1 MNRQLRR
8 ALTLVG
14 CAAITSS
21 LLHAQGRGGVE
32 WTTGGY
38 DAQRTA
44 AIKNDPRISV
54 QTLQKPGEFG
64 AFKFL
69 WKLKLEYEP
78 KAATA
83 LTQPILLDRIIGFRG
98 FKSIAFVGTQS
109 ETVHAIDIDM
119 GTPLWK
125 YHINYSASPP
135 PMFNVTNSCPGGLV
149 APLSRPTAI
158 APAAPAGGGGGGFG
172 RGGRSGGGVGE
183 PGKGAMTLA
192 TAGQQRG
199 GGPGGPAG
207 RAGAPGAAPGSAA
220 AAAGN
225 APGGL
230 PPGARGAGGGG
241 GFGGGPFVPGNDAA
255 YVVGSDGFLHALN
268 VQNGVDLMPPTLFVP
283 ANTRAAGLLVANQSD
298 GGAVAY
304 AATTNGCGSQP
315 DGVWAM
321 ALGSE
326 KKDVVAFQLGDAH
339 IAGTAGFTLGRDGTV
354 YVTTTGGSSPL
365 SNQLIALEP
374 KTLKQ
379 KASATVAAADFNSS
393 PLVFALKDKDI
404 IAATGTGKL
413 YLFDS
418 AALTNGPIATVAV
431 TGTEKFD
438 PGALASWEDAQNA
451 RWIAVPSA
459 RGIVTFKVADDG
471 GKLALQPG
479 WTSRDIA
486 SPLPPL
492 VVNGVLFA
500 ASSGTKAVPA
510 VLYAID
516 AANGKDL
523 WNSMRTITTSVR
535 GGLSAGQGNVYVP
548 GADSTL
554 YAFGFGIEK

>member
-1 MNRQLRR
+1 MKRQLSGLLVV
-8 ALTLVG
+8 ALGGALATT
-14 CAAITSS
+14 I
-21 LLHAQGRGGVE
+21 LHAQGRGGSE
-32 WTTGGY
+32 WTTSGY

-44 AIKNDPRISV
+44 SIKNDPRISV
-54 QTLQKPGEFG
+54 QTMQKPAEFG
-64 AFKFL
+64 PFKFL
-69 WKLKLEYEP
+69 WKLKLEYDP

-83 LTQPILLDRIIGFRG
+83 LTPVILLDRIIGFRG

-109 ETVHAIDIDM
+109 ETVHAIDIDV

-135 PMFNVTNSCPGGLV
+135 PMLNVTTDCPGGLV
-149 APLSRPTAI
+149 ASLSRPTAV
-158 APAAPAGGGGGGFG
+158 APAAPAAGGFGGG

-183 PGKGAMTLA
+183 PGMGAVTLA

-199 GGPGGPAG
+199 GGAGPNAPGGRGAG
-207 RAGAPGAAPGSAA
+207 RGAVPGSAA

-230 PPGARGAGGGG
+230 PPGARAGGG

-283 ANTRAAGLLVANQSD
+283 ANTRTAGLLVANIPDSA
-298 GGAVAY
+298 AVAY
-304 AATTNGCGSQP
+304 AATTHGCGSQP

-321 ALGSE
+321 ELGSD
-326 KKDVVAFQLGDAH
+326 KKDVVAFQPKEAR
-339 IAGTAGFTLGRDGTV
+339 IAGSGGLTLGRDGTV
-354 YVTTTGGSSPL
+354 YITTTGGSSPM
-365 SNQLIALEP
+365 SNQLLALES

-379 KASATVAAADFNSS
+379 KSAASVAGANFNST
-393 PLVFALKDKDI
+393 PLIFTQKEKDI
-404 IAATGTGKL
+404 IAATGGGKL

-418 AALTNGPIATVAV
+418 SALASGPVAASSVA
-431 TGTEKFD
+431 GSEKLESA
-438 PGALASWEDAQNA
+438 ALASWEDAQNT
-451 RWIAVPSA
+451 RWIAVPST
-459 RGIVTFKVADDG
+459 RGIVSFKVAEAN

-486 SPLPPL
+486 SPISPL
-492 VVNGVLFA
+492 VVNGVLFT
-500 ASSGTKAVPA
+500 ASSGTKAVPS
-510 VLYAID
+510 VLYALD
-516 AANGKDL
+516 ASTGKEL
-523 WNSMRTITTSVR
+523 WSSLRTITTSVR

-548 GADSTL
+548 GADGTL
-554 YAFGFGIEK
+554 YAFGFAIEK